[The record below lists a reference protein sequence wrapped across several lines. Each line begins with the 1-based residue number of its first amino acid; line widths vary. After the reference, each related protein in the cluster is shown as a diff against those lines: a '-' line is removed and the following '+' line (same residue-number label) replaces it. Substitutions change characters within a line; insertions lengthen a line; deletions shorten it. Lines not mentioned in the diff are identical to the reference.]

1 MSKSLVLMIGVA
13 MGFTLVF
20 LSCGGD
26 DMEDLSSM
34 DIPLAFLSPMAAG
47 DYSVKITITAADIPN
62 QIVREQNVAIV
73 EGLNRTY
80 EVRVN
85 NIPVGDQR
93 KVEVEV
99 FKGENRLFVGSDT
112 VDISSGKNQLDIIVE
127 PLIIINISPSAA
139 TLKAIGA
146 TMQLSSTVKDEN
158 NQIVPGATVN
168 WSSSNPSVANVS
180 SQGRVTARGNGTA
193 IITATTSGNVSD
205 TAAITVQVPPMI
217 IDITITPA
225 SATLKAIG
233 DTIPLSAIVRD
244 EKNQIVPDAIVDWS
258 SSKHAVA
265 RVSSQGLVT
274 AQGNGTATITAR
286 SGNKSGTADIT
297 VAQEPN
303 TIKITSTI
311 PSSIGVGRSFRL
323 TATVRDPQ
331 NYPIA
336 TARVNWLSSNPS
348 VATVN
353 STGLVTARDD
363 GRTTITAQSGG
374 RSDTVSIVARDITP
388 PSTVTETVSNGDIQV
403 DVNQSNADGFRF
415 EFNEPISG
423 SIKLTDEGGKDLN
436 WSANVSGR
444 TATLTIGSGR
454 RLGGETT
461 YKIEI
466 DVRDGAN
473 NQTKRT
479 ITFVTDIKQEMVR

>member
-1 MSKSLVLMIGVA
+1 
-13 MGFTLVF
+13 
-20 LSCGGD
+20 
-26 DMEDLSSM
+26 MEDLSSM

-47 DYSVKITITAADIPN
+47 DYIVKITITAADIPN
-62 QIVREQNVAIV
+62 QIVQEQNVAIV

-85 NIPVGDQR
+85 DVPVGDQR

-99 FKGENRLFVGSDT
+99 FKGGSRLFVGSDT
-112 VDISSGKNQLDIIVE
+112 VNISSGKNQLDIIVE

-139 TLKAIGA
+139 TLRAIGA
-146 TMQLSSTVKDEN
+146 TMQLSVTVKDEE

-180 SQGRVTARGNGTA
+180 SQGRVTARGNGTT
-193 IITATTSGNVSD
+193 IITATTSGNASD
-205 TAAITVQVPPMI
+205 TAEITVAQEPGKI
-217 IDITITPA
+217 IITSG
-225 SATLKAIG
+225 SAKLTALE
-233 DTIPLSAIVRD
+233 DTIQLSAIVRD
-244 EKNQIVPDAIVDWS
+244 EENQIVPDAIVGWS
-258 SSKHAVA
+258 SSSPVVA
-265 RVSSQGLVT
+265 SISPRGLVT
-274 AQGNGTATITAR
+274 ARGNGTATITAR
-286 SGNKSGTADIT
+286 SGNEFGTADIT
-297 VAQEPN
+297 VAQLP
-303 TIKITSTI
+303 STI
-311 PSSIGVGRSFRL
+311 EITPANPSSITVGRNFRL
-323 TATVRDPQ
+323 TATVRDPR
-331 NYPIA
+331 NHPIA
-336 TARVNWLSSNPS
+336 TARVSWLSSRPA
-348 VATVN
+348 VATVS
-353 STGLVTARDD
+353 STGLVTARAD
-363 GRTTITAQSGG
+363 GRTAITAKSGHL
-374 RSDTVSIVARDITP
+374 SDSVSIVVRDITP

-444 TATLTIGSGR
+444 TATLTVGSGR
-454 RLGGETT
+454 RLGGETN